1 MWQFWK
7 KEKDE
12 KVHKIVLRNKTIFE
26 FDISDTW
33 DMIRVDYEYDRPG
46 NVTQMIIYI
55 ENEGE

>member
-55 ENEGE
+55 NNTEE